1 MRAFHRL
8 AATAATTS
16 RLKSSQFS
24 RVLSTRRINFFS
36 STTTTTT
43 ATTTASSSSSS
54 SSSSTTSTT
63 VQAATLAAALFTS
76 SLLVQE
82 LTNEQHEYTHL
93 QSSSPF
99 IYNELTEG
107 LKQRARAESE
117 LQKYLT
123 QIKLDF
129 HRIRVKSRSEQ
140 EFHLEMARLKE
151 KVLKDQQ
158 RITFGV
164 IDPHAR
170 EKYLNQYGCCRW
182 TPRAISLIQ
191 KLSLPLLE
199 IGAGT

>member
-36 STTTTTT
+36 STTTTT
-43 ATTTASSSSSS
+43 A

-76 SLLVQE
+76 SLFVQE
-82 LTNEQHEYTHL
+82 WTNEQHEYTHL

-99 IYNELTEG
+99 IYDELTEG

-117 LQKYLT
+117 LQKYLA

-164 IDPHAR
+164 TDPHAR